1 MSDRRRRDYRSRSR
15 SYDRFRRSH
24 SRDRE
29 DRRDRDYDR
38 RYRRSP
44 PRDRER
50 YRRRNSPPQSPRNKD
65 KDAGGL
71 SNPPPEHPDSNPGNN
86 LYVSQISPDTREQDL
101 KDHFSKFGEL
111 QDVRIVNDPHTR
123 ESRGF
128 GFVTFEDPQAAEEAV
143 KAMDG
148 ELILGKNI
156 RVEKA
161 RRCKPHEPTPGSYC
175 GPAGASSKNR
185 FSRRRRSPSPLY
197 NNRRRSYSR

>member
-50 YRRRNSPPQSPRNKD
+50 YRRRNSPPHSPRNKD
-65 KDAGGL
+65 SGGL
-71 SNPPPEHPDSNPGNN
+71 SNPPPEHPDANPGNN